1 MTHEDLWRDFP
12 KTLPAFEARF
22 PDEASCRAY
31 LIEVRWG
38 GRPRCD
44 ACSCERVWT
53 NARGLWVCSSC
64 DHQTSLTAGT
74 PLHRTRK
81 PLKQWF
87 RAIWEMMTRRTGI
100 SGKDLQRLMG
110 FGSYETAWT
119 WLHKLRACLVRPQR
133 EPLRGSVQVDEG
145 YLGGK
150 APGHERG
157 RSTQGKAVILVAAEP
172 GGRFRIE
179 HSPDA
184 TQESLGSF
192 LRRTTEPGSVLLT
205 DGGTGYT
212 TKAIA
217 GRGHI
222 AEKQTHDQRAAS
234 DAQQYCHWALSNLK
248 RWWLGTHHGA
258 ISDKHLQ
265 AYLDEFTFRANRR
278 TTDGVGRIAARALI
292 GVMQRRPMP
301 YKSLVKTIKP
311 YRHYQPTATDGE
323 QEARG

>member
-1 MTHEDLWRDFP
+1 MTQDDLWRDFP

-31 LIEVRWG
+31 LVEVRWG
-38 GRPRCD
+38 GRPRCT
-44 ACSCERVWT
+44 ACGCERVWT
-53 NARGLWVCSSC
+53 NARGLWVCSQC
-64 DHQTSLTAGT
+64 AHQTSLTSGT

-119 WLHKLRACLVRPQR
+119 WLHKLRASLVRPGR

-157 RSTQGKAVILVAAEP
+157 RSTQGKSVILVAAEP
-172 GGRFRIE
+172 GGRVRLE

-184 TQESLGSF
+184 TQASLGSF
-192 LRRTTEPGSVLLT
+192 LRRITEIGSIVLT

-212 TKAIA
+212 TAAVA
-217 GRGHI
+217 GRGHL
-222 AEKQTHDQRAAS
+222 AEKQNAQERSVS
-234 DAQQYCHWALSNLK
+234 DALQCCHWTLSNLK

-258 ISDKHLQ
+258 VSEKHLQ
-265 AYLDEFTFRANRR
+265 AYLDEFAFRNNRR
-278 TTDGVGRIAARALI
+278 STDGVGRIAARTI
-292 GVMQRRPMP
+292 QGVMSRPP
-301 YKSLVKTIKP
+301 LP
-311 YRHYQPTATDGE
+311 YRTLVQATKPCRNYVPLAKSGDGS
-323 QEARG
+323 